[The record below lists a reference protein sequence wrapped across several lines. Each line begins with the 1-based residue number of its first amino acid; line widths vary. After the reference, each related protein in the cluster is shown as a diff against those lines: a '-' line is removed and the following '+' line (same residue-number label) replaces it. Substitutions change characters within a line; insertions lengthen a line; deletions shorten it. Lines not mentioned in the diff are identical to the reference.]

1 MKHLLKINKK
11 ILHIILLLLIP
22 VFFIELIYG
31 NWQYHYN
38 FKRIEKLGIFKNFQV
53 NYKIDHLYD
62 FESEIIEYTR
72 DTWGLRGASENIK
85 DIDILVIGG
94 STTDQRYISDADT
107 YDQVLENEFKKNG
120 KNIKVANAG
129 NSAHSSYAFIK
140 YFDLWFPNVPNLN
153 PKYYLFLI
161 GDNDF
166 LRFKDDLRDKLIVNN
181 LKFSPKR
188 FLKERSILYTLIRKV
203 KYVFSE
209 SKGRT
214 IFISGQVYVDFSLN
228 EWVNKPKFTNHEFI
242 QFSKKV
248 NYQNNLK
255 NYENNL
261 IILINK
267 IKSLGGIPI
276 FVTESK
282 RRAYTLVENK
292 IYGIPSDNSSLSIFG
307 NPNIN
312 GVDYFYMMKL
322 LHESTKDISNK
333 KGAIFIDLSDLE
345 FDLRK
350 DFWNVGHNTPTGNLK
365 KGKYLYT
372 KLEKIISK

>member
-31 NWQYHYN
+31 NWQNHYN
-38 FKRIEKLGIFKNFQV
+38 FKRIDKLNILKNFKV
-53 NYKIDHLYD
+53 NYKINHLYD

-72 DTWGLRGASENIK
+72 DTWGLRGANENIK

-120 KNIKVANAG
+120 KNINVANAG

-166 LRFKDDLRDKLIVNN
+166 LRFNDDMSDKLIVNN
-181 LKFSPKR
+181 LKFSLRR
-188 FLKERSILYTLIRKV
+188 FLTERSILYTLIRKI
-203 KYVFSE
+203 KYIFSE

-214 IFISGQVYVDFSLN
+214 IYTSGQVYGDFSLN
-228 EWVNKPKFTNHEFI
+228 EWVNKANFNNDEFV
-242 QFSKKV
+242 QFSKKI
-248 NYQNNLK
+248 NYENNLK

-261 IILINK
+261 AILINK

-276 FVTESK
+276 FVTETK
-282 RRAYTLVENK
+282 RRAYTLIEDK
-292 IYGIPSDNSSLSIFG
+292 IYGIPSPSPSLGNSD
-307 NPNIN
+307 IN
-312 GVDYFYMMKL
+312 GVDYFNMMKR
-322 LHESTKDISNK
+322 LHKSTKDISDK

-350 DFWNVGHNTPTGNLK
+350 DFWNVGHNTPSGNLK
-365 KGKYLYT
+365 KGKYLYS
-372 KLEKIISK
+372 KLEKIISKWKN

>member
-31 NWQYHYN
+31 NWQNHYN
-38 FKRIEKLGIFKNFQV
+38 FKRIDKLNILKNFKV
-53 NYKIDHLYD
+53 NYKINHLYD
-62 FESEIIEYTR
+62 FESEIIEYSR
-72 DTWGLRGASENIK
+72 DKWGLRGASVNIK

-120 KNIKVANAG
+120 KNINVANAG

-166 LRFKDDLRDKLIVNN
+166 LRFNDDMSDKLIVNN
-181 LKFSPKR
+181 LKFSLRR
-188 FLKERSILYTLIRKV
+188 FLTERSILYTLIRKI
-203 KYVFSE
+203 KYIFSE

-214 IFISGQVYVDFSLN
+214 IYTSGQVYGDFSLN
-228 EWVNKPKFTNHEFI
+228 EWVNKANFNNDEFV
-242 QFSKKV
+242 QFSKKI
-248 NYQNNLK
+248 NYENNLK

-261 IILINK
+261 AILINK

-276 FVTESK
+276 FVTETK
-282 RRAYTLVENK
+282 RRAYTLIEDK
-292 IYGIPSDNSSLSIFG
+292 IYGIPSPSPSLGNSD
-307 NPNIN
+307 IN
-312 GVDYFYMMKL
+312 GVDYFNMMKR
-322 LHESTKDISNK
+322 LHKSTKDISDK

-350 DFWNVGHNTPTGNLK
+350 DFWNVGHNTPSGNLK
-365 KGKYLYT
+365 KGKYLYS
-372 KLEKIISK
+372 KLEKIISKWKN

>member
-31 NWQYHYN
+31 NWQNHYN
-38 FKRIEKLGIFKNFQV
+38 FKRIDKLNILKNFKV
-53 NYKIDHLYD
+53 NYKINHLYD
-62 FESEIIEYTR
+62 FESEIIEYSR
-72 DTWGLRGASENIK
+72 DKWGLRGASVNIK

-120 KNIKVANAG
+120 KNINVANAG

-166 LRFKDDLRDKLIVNN
+166 LRFNDDMSDKLIVNN
-181 LKFSPKR
+181 LKFSLRR
-188 FLKERSILYTLIRKV
+188 FLTERSILYTLIRKI
-203 KYVFSE
+203 KYIFSE

-214 IFISGQVYVDFSLN
+214 IYTSGQVYGDFSLN
-228 EWVNKPKFTNHEFI
+228 EWVNKANFNNDEFV
-242 QFSKKV
+242 QFSKKI
-248 NYQNNLK
+248 NYENNLK

-261 IILINK
+261 AILINK

-276 FVTESK
+276 FVTETK
-282 RRAYTLVENK
+282 RRAYTLIEDK
-292 IYGIPSDNSSLSIFG
+292 IYGIPSPSPSLGNSD
-307 NPNIN
+307 IN
-312 GVDYFYMMKL
+312 GVDYFNMMKR
-322 LHESTKDISNK
+322 LHKSTKDISDK

-350 DFWNVGHNTPTGNLK
+350 DFWNVGHNTPSGNLK
-365 KGKYLYT
+365 KGKYLYS

>member
-31 NWQYHYN
+31 KWQNHYN
-38 FKRIEKLGIFKNFQV
+38 LKKIGKLNIHKNIQI
-53 NYKIDHLYD
+53 NYQIDQLYD
-62 FESEIIEYTR
+62 FKDQISVYTR
-72 DTWGLRGASENIK
+72 DEWGLRGVSENIK
-85 DIDILVIGG
+85 DIDILVMGG
-94 STTDQRYISDADT
+94 STTDQRFISDAYT

-120 KNIKVANAG
+120 KNINVANAG
-129 NSAHSSYAFIK
+129 ASAHSSYAFIK

-181 LKFSPKR
+181 LKFSLKV
-188 FLKERSILYTLIRKV
+188 FLAERSILYQLIIKIR
-203 KYVFSE
+203 YVLRGG
-209 SKGRT
+209 KDRD
-214 IFISGQVYVDFSLN
+214 INISGPVYRDFSLD
-228 EWVNKPKFTNHEFI
+228 EWVNKPNFNNDEFI

-261 IILINK
+261 TILINK

-282 RRAYTLVENK
+282 RRAYTFVENK
-292 IYGIPSDNSSLSIFG
+292 IYGIPLDNSPSPSLG
-307 NPNIN
+307 NPDIN
-312 GVDYFYMMKL
+312 GVDYFYMMKS
-322 LHESTKDISNK
+322 LHESTKDISDK
-333 KGAIFIDLSDLE
+333 KGAIFIDLNDLE

-365 KGKYLYT
+365 KGKYLYS